1 MPVSR
6 RAPPASTFCLLPQG
20 SRKSHTPARQDSQKF
35 PEKETERCW
44 EPREAVC
51 RCLAHSGHLVDVS
64 NHDCCP
70 WQGQRNIRARMTEA
84 ETGGEEE
91 STMEKKERGAES
103 VRNWFSLAW
112 PSLPVTGTNS
122 GLTCVARSRGY
133 RTGQDLKCPPGQD
146 CTDRSLA

>member
-1 MPVSR
+1 MQVR
-6 RAPPASTFCLLPQG
+6 
-20 SRKSHTPARQDSQKF
+20 
-35 PEKETERCW
+35 
-44 EPREAVC
+44 
-51 RCLAHSGHLVDVS
+51 RCLAHRGHLVDIS

-84 ETGGEEE
+84 ETGCEEE
-91 STMEKKERGAES
+91 SMMEKKERGAES

-112 PSLPVTGTNS
+112 PSLPVPGTIS